1 MQVTQ
6 EHVSAGCN
14 RVVGALD
21 WGNDHSVAYAAHNL
35 VCLYD
40 AEVRHNAILWRSHLH
55 FDIFPRFPGRTL
67 CLSCK
72 CPKPFLPGILDLP
85 IGTMLISALSKV
97 TVSM

>member
-1 MQVTQ
+1 MNSPRQQWFDRLPAACTHSNPLFPKPSFFTELNILACPVAYLVGGMQVTQ

-40 AEVRHNAILWRSHLH
+40 AEVRH
-55 FDIFPRFPGRTL
+55 
-67 CLSCK
+67 
-72 CPKPFLPGILDLP
+72 
-85 IGTMLISALSKV
+85 SA
-97 TVSM
+97 TA

>member
-21 WGNDHSVAYAAHNL
+21 WGDSHLVAYAAHNL

-40 AEVRHNAILWRSHLH
+40 AEVGHS
-55 FDIFPRFPGRTL
+55 L
-67 CLSCK
+67 CLQTIPAFTGNTC
-72 CPKPFLPGILDLP
+72 
-85 IGTMLISALSKV
+85 V
-97 TVSM
+97 Q